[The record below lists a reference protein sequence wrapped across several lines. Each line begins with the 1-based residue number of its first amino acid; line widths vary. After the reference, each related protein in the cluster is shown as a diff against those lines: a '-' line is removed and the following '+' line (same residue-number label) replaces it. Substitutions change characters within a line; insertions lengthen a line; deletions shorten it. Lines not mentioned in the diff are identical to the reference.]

1 MSRTSTPRKPKTD
14 KALKFRPTFVSPA
27 RAAAPTTTEADVVL
41 HAAFQKPKS
50 DRGSV
55 RSFEIDF
62 VPEISLPND
71 VARSMSNELDETLG
85 TGSVHN
91 LADSS
96 GFLVSHP
103 SSPAVKPIPIAEVD
117 ADAPLNAPSTTS
129 SQSSSPSHHSTTAS
143 MPDHSLAT
151 ESTSLP
157 PSTAETTKTHSR
169 SSSDSVSIAASIPIP
184 VHAITSDSE
193 EEEYPKP
200 EQTEASF
207 TVDHPESHDPPS
219 ISFTVT
225 DPAEPEASN
234 SKLDVSQSFHLI
246 PTPGEGESR
255 SRFPS
260 FSFTPGSVY
269 PTVSF
274 APGSTSSPP
283 PEPVA
288 SSSQPASTAANSAST
303 TPYLKPT
310 VSTSSVSLSP
320 QASLSPS
327 RDASASEPLDPRSP
341 LTNQPGMLD
350 QRFEYHSPAGVQTH
364 TDSIPEQQRPISIL
378 GALAVPVTESA
389 NVPTAAP
396 QIQVDL
402 VGEPERQSEPITETL
417 EASKDLGESTAMTSS
432 CTTAVIVNPSPSDSW
447 NITSLPALP
456 EPEFEPE
463 LELQPENQH
472 SDDEIADHSSSH
484 DSSSDSSRD
493 SILDFSQIPNVPT
506 QSPEVRA
513 DPEPQLGILEA
524 SKDLGEST
532 TMTSSCTTAVLVN
545 PSPSPSDSWNVTS
558 QPVLPDPEPE
568 RRLEDER
575 SDDELADHSGSHDSS
590 YDSSHDSSHDFSQ
603 IPNVPTQIPETH
615 AEPERQPETLEASK
629 DMGESTART
638 SSCTTAVLVNP
649 SPSPSPSESW
659 NVTSQPIL
667 PDPEPERE
675 RELEIKHS
683 DDDLADHSG
692 SHDSSFDS
700 SHDSSHDFKQI
711 PNMPAQSPEIR
722 TEPERQPETLE
733 APRDLGESSTMASSC
748 TTAVLVNPSPTDSWN
763 VTSQLVLSEPAPK
776 PENKHSDD
784 ELADRSSSHDSSH
797 DFSQIPSKS
806 ASDSDKRPDWSI
818 EVMPTTPKSE
828 KESEK
833 EIVEEPLPIAEA
845 TVVDIVVPAADTS
858 LPREPLPTFSNQ
870 SDSGNTSSGTG
881 SESRVSAIASGLLAA
896 GVAASLLGDQS
907 ADIVKQPEPKRV
919 VPYPIPSFGPTEVFR
934 AGSPRRDSTPKPR
947 RTRTQEQRMSR
958 DMSAFKPK
966 HLNTPKFSD
975 ELTTLRGQISIV
987 LSWMQTGSLPCV
999 NISAGLAHLYG
1010 DQYAPGMN
1018 FLLSKSRVA
1027 KCTDVGDTI
1036 TRTYTLELTGT
1047 TSSVPRAL
1055 GMLFLA
1061 ILVITTYAVMWG
1073 WL

>member
-62 VPEISLPND
+62 VPKISLPND

-85 TGSVHN
+85 TGSTHN

-96 GFLVSHP
+96 GFLVSCP
-103 SSPAVKPIPIAEVD
+103 SSPAVQPIPIREVD
-117 ADAPLNAPSTTS
+117 ANVPLNAPSTTS
-129 SQSSSPSHHSTTAS
+129 FQSSSPSHHSTTAS
-143 MPDHSLAT
+143 MPDQSLAT

-157 PSTAETTKTHSR
+157 PSTAEMTKTHSR

-193 EEEYPKP
+193 DEEYSKPP

-207 TVDHPESHDPPS
+207 AIDHSESHHPPS
-219 ISFTVT
+219 VSFTVT

-234 SKLDVSQSFHLI
+234 SKLDASQSFHLI

-283 PEPVA
+283 LEPAA

-341 LTNQPGMLD
+341 LTNQPQMLN
-350 QRFEYHSPAGVQTH
+350 QPFEYHSPAGVQTH
-364 TDSIPEQQRPISIL
+364 TDQIPEQQRPVSIM
-378 GALAVPVTESA
+378 GALAAPVTEPA
-389 NVPTAAP
+389 NVPTAGP
-396 QIQVDL
+396 EIHVDL
-402 VGEPERQSEPITETL
+402 VGEPERQPEPIAETL
-417 EASKDLGESTAMTSS
+417 EAPKHLDESTTMASS
-432 CTTAVIVNPSPSDSW
+432 CTTAVIFNPSPSDSW
-447 NITSLPALP
+447 NVTSLPALP

-484 DSSSDSSRD
+484 DSSSDSSHD

-506 QSPEVRA
+506 HSSETHA
-513 DPEPQLGILEA
+513 EPKRQCETVEEPR
-524 SKDLGEST
+524 DLGEST
-532 TMTSSCTTAVLVN
+532 AMVSSCTTAVLVNHSPSPTDSWNVTSRPVLPDPEPERSPEDKHSDDELADQSGSHDSSFDSSHDSNHNFGQIPNVPTQSPGIPTDLVTEPERQPHDFSQIPNIPTQSSEIRADPVIVSEPATETLEAPRDLSESTAMTSSCTTAVVVN

-558 QPVLPDPEPE
+558 QPVLPAPVPE
-568 RRLEDER
+568 
-575 SDDELADHSGSHDSS
+575 
-590 YDSSHDSSHDFSQ
+590 
-603 IPNVPTQIPETH
+603 
-615 AEPERQPETLEASK
+615 
-629 DMGESTART
+629 
-638 SSCTTAVLVNP
+638 
-649 SPSPSPSESW
+649 
-659 NVTSQPIL
+659 
-667 PDPEPERE
+667 
-675 RELEIKHS
+675 
-683 DDDLADHSG
+683 
-692 SHDSSFDS
+692 
-700 SHDSSHDFKQI
+700 
-711 PNMPAQSPEIR
+711 
-722 TEPERQPETLE
+722 
-733 APRDLGESSTMASSC
+733 
-748 TTAVLVNPSPTDSWN
+748 
-763 VTSQLVLSEPAPK
+763 

-784 ELADRSSSHDSSH
+784 ELAGCSSSHDSSH
-797 DFSQIPSKS
+797 DFSHIPSKS

-833 EIVEEPLPIAEA
+833 EIVEEPLSIAEA
-845 TVVDIVVPAADTS
+845 TVVDIVAPVADTS

-881 SESRVSAIASGLLAA
+881 SESRVSAIASGLAAA
-896 GVAASLLGDQS
+896 GVAASLLSDQS
-907 ADIVKQPEPKRV
+907 ADIVKQPEPKRI

-934 AGSPRRDSTPKPR
+934 AGTPRRDSTPKPR

-966 HLNTPKFSD
+966 HPSTPKFSD
-975 ELTTLRGQISIV
+975 ELTTFRGQISIV

-999 NISAGLAHLYG
+999 NVSAGLAHLHG
-1010 DQYAPGMN
+1010 DQYAPGV
-1018 FLLSKSRVA
+1018 R
-1027 KCTDVGDTI
+1027 TI
-1036 TRTYTLELTGT
+1036 DYHVVSIILTT
-1047 TSSVPRAL
+1047 P
-1055 GMLFLA
+1055 
-1061 ILVITTYAVMWG
+1061 IL
-1073 WL
+1073 

>member
-62 VPEISLPND
+62 VPKISLPN
-71 VARSMSNELDETLG
+71 VAARSMSNELDETSG
-85 TGSVHN
+85 TGSTHN

-96 GFLVSHP
+96 GFLVSRP
-103 SSPAVKPIPIAEVD
+103 SSPAVKPIPIPEVD
-117 ADAPLNAPSTTS
+117 ANAPLNAPSTTS
-129 SQSSSPSHHSTTAS
+129 SQSSSPSHHSTSAS
-143 MPDHSLAT
+143 MPDRSLAT

-157 PSTAETTKTHSR
+157 PSTAEMTKTHSR

-184 VHAITSDSE
+184 VHAIISDSE
-193 EEEYPKP
+193 DEDLKPP

-207 TVDHPESHDPPS
+207 TIDHSESRDPPS

-225 DPAEPEASN
+225 DPPEPEASN

-274 APGSTSSPP
+274 APDSTSSPP
-283 PEPVA
+283 PEPVT
-288 SSSQPASTAANSAST
+288 SRSQPASTAANSAST

-364 TDSIPEQQRPISIL
+364 TDQIPEQQRPISIL
-378 GALAVPVTESA
+378 GALAVPVTEPV
-389 NVPTAAP
+389 NVPADGP
-396 QIQVDL
+396 EIRIDL
-402 VGEPERQSEPITETL
+402 VGEPEGQPEPIIETL
-417 EASKDLGESTAMTSS
+417 EASKDLSESTAMTSS
-432 CTTAVIVNPSPSDSW
+432 CTTAVIVNPSPTDSW
-447 NITSLPALP
+447 NVTSLPALP
-456 EPEFEPE
+456 EPESEPE

-472 SDDEIADHSSSH
+472 SDDELADRSSSH
-484 DSSSDSSRD
+484 DSSRD

-506 QSPEVRA
+506 QSPEIRTE
-513 DPEPQLGILEA
+513 PERQPETPEA
-524 SKDLGEST
+524 PKDLGEST
-532 TMTSSCTTAVLVN
+532 TMTSSCTPAVIVNHSPSPSDSWKVTSQPVLPAPEPEKKQSDDELADHSGSHDSSSDSSHGSSHDFSQIPNVPAQIPEIRTDIERQPETFETPRDLDESTAMASSCTTAVLVN
-545 PSPSPSDSWNVTS
+545 PSPPDSWSVTSQPVFPGPEPRPENKHSGDELADHSGSHDSSSDSSHDSSHDFSQIPNIPTQSSEVRADLERQPGPIAETLEAPRDLGESITMASSCATAILVNHSPSPSDSWNVTS
-558 QPVLPDPEPE
+558 QPVLSEPGPGPGPANKH
-568 RRLEDER
+568 
-575 SDDELADHSGSHDSS
+575 SDDELADRSGSH
-590 YDSSHDSSHDFSQ
+590 DSSHDSSHDFSQ
-603 IPNVPTQIPETH
+603 IP
-615 AEPERQPETLEASK
+615 
-629 DMGESTART
+629 G
-638 SSCTTAVLVNP
+638 
-649 SPSPSPSESW
+649 
-659 NVTSQPIL
+659 
-667 PDPEPERE
+667 
-675 RELEIKHS
+675 
-683 DDDLADHSG
+683 
-692 SHDSSFDS
+692 
-700 SHDSSHDFKQI
+700 
-711 PNMPAQSPEIR
+711 
-722 TEPERQPETLE
+722 
-733 APRDLGESSTMASSC
+733 
-748 TTAVLVNPSPTDSWN
+748 
-763 VTSQLVLSEPAPK
+763 
-776 PENKHSDD
+776 
-784 ELADRSSSHDSSH
+784 
-797 DFSQIPSKS
+797 KS
-806 ASDSDKRPDWSI
+806 ASDSDNKRPDWSI

-828 KESEK
+828 KETEK

-845 TVVDIVVPAADTS
+845 TVVDIVAPAADTS

-881 SESRVSAIASGLLAA
+881 SESRASVIASGLLAA
-896 GVAASLLGDQS
+896 GVAPSLLSDQS

-934 AGSPRRDSTPKPR
+934 AGTPRRDSTPKPR

-958 DMSAFKPK
+958 DMSALKPK
-966 HLNTPKFSD
+966 HPSTPKFSD
-975 ELTTLRGQISIV
+975 ELTTFRGQISIV

-999 NISAGLAHLYG
+999 NISAGLAHLQG
-1010 DQYAPGMN
+1010 DQYAPGV
-1018 FLLSKSRVA
+1018 RA
-1027 KCTDVGDTI
+1027 TDYHVVSI
-1036 TRTYTLELTGT
+1036 N
-1047 TSSVPRAL
+1047 
-1055 GMLFLA
+1055 
-1061 ILVITTYAVMWG
+1061 
-1073 WL
+1073 